1 MMRMSLFYLRN
12 VLCSFVLAG
21 FFIYSPA
28 VSAQGNEPITWVT
41 SKAAAVT
48 KALNEGK
55 YILLLA
61 GASYCQHCYNMHYVV
76 CEENNPQIKAVI
88 EENYVPWY
96 CDVSYSDEYE
106 PYSTEPYIPLTCRI
120 DPRDP
125 ENYIDQYY
133 GSYLNNEEVFYN
145 RLLNGLGDID
155 SDGMPD
161 EWERLNGLDALHDD
175 AADDLDNDGLSNI
188 DEYTA
193 GTNPNNKDSDGD
205 IMQDGWEVQY
215 GFNPLV
221 NDAANDPD
229 NDGLKN
235 IDEYNAGTNPKNPD
249 TDGDTMPDK
258 WEVQYGLN
266 PLVND
271 ADNDLDGD
279 GFSNIKEYLKGTIPN
294 DAGSHPKRAMPWLP
308 LLLEEN

>member
-1 MMRMSLFYLRN
+1 MKKNLLLLTPV
-12 VLCSFVLAG
+12 VLL
-21 FFIYSPA
+21 ITITIILLPNRL
-28 VSAQGNEPITWVT
+28 SAQDNVPLTWVT
-41 SKAAAVT
+41 SKAEAVT
-48 KALNEGK
+48 KALSEGK

-76 CEENNPQIKAVI
+76 SETNNPPIKAVI

-96 CDVSYSDEYE
+96 CDIMVSDEYK

-125 ENYIDQYY
+125 EKFIDQSY
-133 GSYLNNEEVFYN
+133 GSYLNHEQTFYN
-145 RLLNGLGDID
+145 RLLSGLGDID

-161 EWERLNGLDALHDD
+161 AWERLNGLDAL
-175 AADDLDNDGLSNI
+175 
-188 DEYTA
+188 
-193 GTNPNNKDSDGD
+193 
-205 IMQDGWEVQY
+205 
-215 GFNPLV
+215 F

-235 IDEYNAGTNPKNPD
+235 IDEYTAGTNPKNSD
-249 TDGDTMPDK
+249 TDGDGMPDG

-271 ADNDLDGD
+271 TDGDLDNDGW
-279 GFSNIKEYLKGTIPN
+279 SNLKEYLKGTKP
-294 DAGSHPKRAMPWLP
+294 DDPKSRPTRTMPWLP
-308 LLLEEN
+308 LLLENN